1 MMHERR
7 VEKVKGG
14 HYVATHNQPMGYP
27 PYTHSNRAYSTDGE
41 ESHNAA
47 SAVGYTATPEYPYSS
62 ARKMNLYQNH
72 HAPADEGSVIYNQKW
87 SNGSPQTR
95 PFSTLSYDQGGD
107 VSSEIYVTSA
117 AYKEPSEISRYS
129 HRPQSRGAS
138 HSVYSVASTAKTG
151 QSARSTTKRGV
162 KIDAMS
168 APNPFCPNIKGV
180 CCLMLLLN
188 LGLILVTLGF
198 VIVVQF
204 YEPLYVWILGIIF
217 LIFGFLTLIGC
228 MIYCVH
234 VCRDAKTPSQVRN
247 ENLYWTRHWQNNIG
261 YIPTKEISYKGNKYD
276 GYSDHYSISKVS
288 GKYSDRGSN
297 HY

>member
-1 MMHERR
+1 MGNILIFSQWLR
-7 VEKVKGG
+7 VKGG

-117 AYKEPSEISRYS
+117 AYKEPSEIR
-129 HRPQSRGAS
+129 
-138 HSVYSVASTAKTG
+138 
-151 QSARSTTKRGV
+151 
-162 KIDAMS
+162 
-168 APNPFCPNIKGV
+168 
-180 CCLMLLLN
+180 
-188 LGLILVTLGF
+188 
-198 VIVVQF
+198 
-204 YEPLYVWILGIIF
+204 
-217 LIFGFLTLIGC
+217 
-228 MIYCVH
+228 
-234 VCRDAKTPSQVRN
+234 
-247 ENLYWTRHWQNNIG
+247 
-261 YIPTKEISYKGNKYD
+261 
-276 GYSDHYSISKVS
+276 
-288 GKYSDRGSN
+288 
-297 HY
+297 